1 MVINEA
7 QAKYLNT
14 GESKNPI
21 LEKIV
26 CPKGYKLTEV
36 GVIPSD
42 WNTYRISDVVDKIVG
57 GGTPSR
63 NIPEYWGNAI
73 PWVTVKDFTT
83 FNPNQA
89 QEYISKKGLLNS
101 SSNLIPKGVLITSTR
116 MALGKAVIYDVDVSI
131 NQDLKAVFPKKILD
145 TKFLYYW
152 FQKNADLI
160 EELGSGSTVKGIS
173 LSDLRGMIFV
183 TPLVAEQATIAKA
196 LSDIDA
202 LIISLEK
209 LIAKKQ
215 AIKTATMQQ
224 LLTGKKRLPG
234 FGEGKVY
241 KQTELG
247 EIPEDWEIKPLG
259 EILKIRHGKSQKE
272 VIDDNGVYPILATGG
287 EIGRTNIALYSKPSV
302 LIGRKG
308 TIDVPRYMNSP
319 FWTVDTLFY
328 SEINNNSDAK
338 YIFYKFG
345 FIDWYSYSEAS
356 GVPSLNAATIEKILQ
371 VLPSSKDEQIAI
383 SDVITNFDEDIK
395 LLQVQLVKTQQIK
408 QGMMQ
413 ELLTGANSSN

>member
-1 MVINEA
+1 MINEA